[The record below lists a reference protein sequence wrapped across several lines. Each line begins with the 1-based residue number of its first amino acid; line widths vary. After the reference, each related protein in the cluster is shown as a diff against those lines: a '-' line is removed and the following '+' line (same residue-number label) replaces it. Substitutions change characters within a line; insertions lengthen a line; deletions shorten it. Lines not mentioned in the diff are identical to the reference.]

1 MPGLYWF
8 NPITWKI
15 EKEQVTVVKETEI
28 GTIESVDGGGR
39 IPTGRLL
46 GDAVECNQFQDA
58 KAFLDNGGMK
68 GPQIALLRPV
78 LIGRINSR
86 AFIVSKRDHK
96 NQ

>member
-28 GTIESVDGGGR
+28 GTIESVDGEP

-46 GDAVECNQFQDA
+46 VMLLNVTSSRMQ
-58 KAFLDNGGMK
+58 KLFLIMEG
-68 GPQIALLRPV
+68 
-78 LIGRINSR
+78 
-86 AFIVSKRDHK
+86 
-96 NQ
+96 